1 MLLDR
6 RPARSMT
13 AVLCLLASL
22 LALPLSTAAADESKV
37 IKGYDFNGDIQ
48 KLDVAP
54 RPSLY
59 SGGFADCL
67 RGGSLFNFS
76 TLDIAYYSTNDEHTV
91 FLRLDGASNIRKESL
106 ALHLSI
112 QAYGETRFNMT
123 YDPCKAHM
131 DTLCPLT
138 SDNRIS
144 AFAVVP
150 LSDDDVADMPQ
161 VTMGIPDFEGFARL
175 QIFANSTET
184 EIGCFQAVM
193 SNGKSLS
200 HPDAIGSTVGVF
212 VIAAVLAS
220 FITAAYGV
228 SIPHMRMHYAHSFSV
243 LVVFETF
250 QYIFFSGA
258 LSVNWPSVLPAWWS
272 NFAWPSGMFA
282 THHLVRSIS
291 SFTGNVV
298 SVNQVGGAGSVP
310 INNNGG
316 LTQQIYG
323 RADPKSGDKP
333 SPISDLDDYAWGGAP
348 NTPGMPMPGTWP
360 GLSGT
365 LSAVN
370 IPPAEAFTLAL
381 IWFMAMI
388 SLIIVLMV
396 MFKFTLDLF
405 IRFKLLKTDG
415 FDYFRSHLGGYLVSA
430 LLRTCFVTF
439 FVMTTLAMYQ
449 FSLRG
454 PDGPTAIAA
463 LVFLFFFVGIGG
475 LTAYACYFRLRH
487 GKYST
492 APDAIRFE
500 SAKLF
505 KKVPF
510 VSAIRNS
517 ERAEQE
523 TAEQHRLYASVPIT
537 RIVYTD
543 DDPNRPTVHQDVG
556 FIKRFGWLSGRYRR
570 TRWWYFA
577 VYLGYQ
583 FIRACFLGGGVRT
596 PLAQVFGLF
605 LFEIISSVVIIK
617 LAAFE
622 SSRNTVVAVWMLSIS
637 KVITTG
643 LSIAFVADYNVN
655 RIGATAIGLIIVV
668 IQAFLAV
675 VVLILAAVGIIS
687 SWMSLSRN
695 KEEFTEPFVDMRV
708 QYFEHMQK
716 RTDDLPEPLKLDEAE
731 PELTEP
737 GFNVRNV
744 RRAPKIE
751 DEDELGEISP
761 PQPGFAAQ
769 TAGSGQRSRANSGS
783 SRYSASS
790 IPRAARVH
798 RASWSSKEFLQMQA
812 EMMTRPENQ
821 RGGHSRSN
829 SQRMSSANI
838 AAFLTTDSPGST
850 TPVRRPMTP
859 TRESSEDLR
868 DKSDSTTTETT
879 PTKLSD
885 DRLNEKEIVEPTL
898 AQHAQSEP
906 KLGNEMV
913 LEAVAQNTTAPEAV
927 SEKKAAIESATEDKT
942 TTEAVPVSKTATE
955 TVTENKTA
963 IEAVPENKTATEA
976 VTENEP
982 VLTTEKTV
990 GEKPTL

>member
-1 MLLDR
+1 MLADS
-6 RPARSMT
+6 RPTRSLT
-13 AVLCLLASL
+13 SVLLLVACFFAL
-22 LALPLSTAAADESKV
+22 LTSVAAADDSKV
-37 IKGYDFNGDIQ
+37 IKGYDFNGVIQ
-48 KLDVAP
+48 KLDIAP

-76 TLDIAYYSTNDEHTV
+76 TFDVAYYSDTDEHTV
-91 FLRLDGASNIRKESL
+91 FFYLNGASNIRKESL

-138 SDNRIS
+138 SDNRIA

-150 LSDDDVADMPQ
+150 LSADNVAGMPQ
-161 VTMGIPDFEGFARL
+161 VSMGIPDFEGFARI
-175 QIFANSTET
+175 QIFANSTQT

-193 SNGKSLS
+193 SNGKTLS
-200 HPDAIGSTVGVF
+200 QPDAIGTTVGIF
-212 VIAAVLAS
+212 VITAILAS
-220 FITAAYGV
+220 FITAVYGV
-228 SIPHMRMHYAHSFSV
+228 SVPHMRMHYAHSFSV

-282 THHLVRSIS
+282 THSLVSSIS

-298 SVNQVGGAGSVP
+298 SVSQVGGAGSVP

-323 RADPKSGDKP
+323 RASDTSGEQP
-333 SPISDLDDYAWGGAP
+333 SSANDLEDYAWGGEP

-360 GLSGT
+360 GLPGT
-365 LSAVN
+365 LSEVN

-381 IWFMAMI
+381 IWFMVMI
-388 SLIIVLMV
+388 GLVVVLIVL
-396 MFKFTLDLF
+396 FKLTLDLM
-405 IRFKLLKTDG
+405 IRLKLLKTDG
-415 FDYFRSHLGGYLVSA
+415 FNYFRSHLGGYLASA
-430 LLRTCFVTF
+430 LLRTCFIGF

-463 LVFLFFFVGIGG
+463 IVFLLFLVGIGG
-475 LTAYACYFRLRH
+475 LAAYACYFRLRH

-500 SAKLF
+500 SATVF

-517 ERAEQE
+517 ERGEHE
-523 TAEQHRLYASVPIT
+523 TAEQRRLYASVPLT
-537 RIVYTD
+537 RIIYTD
-543 DDPNRPTVHQDVG
+543 DDSNRLTVHQDAG
-556 FIKRFGWLSGRYRR
+556 FIKRFGWLSARYRR

-577 VYLGYQ
+577 FYLGYQ
-583 FIRACFLGGGVRT
+583 FIRACFIGGGVRT

-605 LFEIISSVVIIK
+605 LFEIIAFFVTIK
-617 LAAFE
+617 LTAFE
-622 SSRNTVVAVWMLSIS
+622 SSRNTVVAIWMLSVA

-643 LSIAFVADYNVN
+643 LSIAFIADYNVS

-668 IQAFLAV
+668 VQAFLAV

-708 QYFEHMQK
+708 NYFEHMQK
-716 RTDDLPEPLKLDEAE
+716 RTDDLPAPRK
-731 PELTEP
+731 PEETEP
-737 GFNVRNV
+737 VPVEAGFNVRNV

-751 DEDELGEISP
+751 DEDELGDMSL
-761 PQPGFAAQ
+761 PQPGFQAQ
-769 TAGSGQRSRANSGS
+769 AGGSGQRSRANSGS
-783 SRYSASS
+783 SRYSVSG

-798 RASWSSKEFLQMQA
+798 RASWSSKEFAQMQA
-812 EMMTRPENQ
+812 EMISRPENQ
-821 RGGHSRSN
+821 RGNRSRSN
-829 SQRMSSANI
+829 SQRLSSSNI
-838 AAFLTTDSPGST
+838 AAVLATDSPGTS

-859 TRESSEDLR
+859 TRESTEDAR
-868 DKSDSTTTETT
+868 ENVETTTSETT
-879 PTKLSD
+879 PTKQGDVQSD
-885 DRLNEKEIVEPTL
+885 EKREEPLLADQKEEEETASSHQTEQVTVGNEKTDEAIVKNEP
-898 AQHAQSEP
+898 
-906 KLGNEMV
+906 
-913 LEAVAQNTTAPEAV
+913 AVT
-927 SEKKAAIESATEDKT
+927 SEKTADKT
-942 TTEAVPVSKTATE
+942 TT
-955 TVTENKTA
+955 TV
-963 IEAVPENKTATEA
+963 
-976 VTENEP
+976 
-982 VLTTEKTV
+982 
-990 GEKPTL
+990 

>member
-1 MLLDR
+1 MLVNTRSPWSMTSMLL
-6 RPARSMT
+6 
-13 AVLCLLASL
+13 LLASL
-22 LALPLSTAAADESKV
+22 FAVLPAVAADDSKI
-37 IKGYDFNGDIQ
+37 IKGYDFNGAIQ
-48 KLDVAP
+48 KLDIAP
-54 RPSLY
+54 QPSLY

-76 TLDIAYYSTNDEHTV
+76 TFDVAYYTNKSHHTI
-91 FLRLDGASNIRKESL
+91 FFHLDGASNIRKESL
-106 ALHLSI
+106 VLHLSI
-112 QAYGETRFNMT
+112 QAYGQARFDMS

-131 DTLCPLT
+131 DSLCPLT
-138 SDNRIS
+138 SDKRIS

-150 LSDDDVADMPQ
+150 LSSDDVAGMPE
-161 VTMGIPDFEGFARL
+161 VTMGIPDFEGFARM
-175 QIFANSTET
+175 QIFANSTQT
-184 EIGCFQAVM
+184 EIGCFQTVM
-193 SNGKSLS
+193 SNGKTLS
-200 HPDAIGSTVGVF
+200 QPEAIGTTVGVF
-212 VIAAVLAS
+212 VIATMLSS
-220 FITAAYGV
+220 FITAAYGISV
-228 SIPHMRMHYAHSFSV
+228 PHMRMHYAHSFSV
-243 LVVFETF
+243 LIVFETF

-282 THHLVRSIS
+282 THSLVRSIS

-298 SVNQVGGAGSVP
+298 SVTQVGGAGSVP

-323 RADPKSGDKP
+323 RADPATGEQP
-333 SPISDLDDYAWGGAP
+333 SPVTDLDGYAWGGEP
-348 NTPGMPMPGTWP
+348 NPPGMPMPGTWP
-360 GLSGT
+360 GLPGT
-365 LSAVN
+365 LSEVY

-388 SLIIVLMV
+388 GLVAVLIVL
-396 MFKFTLDLF
+396 FKLTLDVL
-405 IRFKLLKTDG
+405 IRFKLLRTDG
-415 FDYFRSHLGGYLVSA
+415 FNYFRSHLGGYLAAA
-430 LLRTCFVTF
+430 LLRTCFIGF

-463 LVFLFFFVGIGG
+463 IVFLLFLVGVGSIA
-475 LTAYACYFRLRH
+475 AYACYFRLRH

-492 APDAIRFE
+492 APDSIRFE

-517 ERAEQE
+517 ERGEEE
-523 TAEQHRLYASVPIT
+523 TAEQRRLYASVPIT

-543 DDPNRPTVHQDVG
+543 DNPNRPTVHQDAG

-583 FIRACFLGGGVRT
+583 FIRACFIGGGART

-605 LFEIISSVVIIK
+605 LFEIIASIIIIK
-617 LAAFE
+617 LTAFE
-622 SSRNTVVAVWMLSIS
+622 GSRNTVVAVWIISIA
-637 KVITTG
+637 KILTTG
-643 LSIAFVADYNVN
+643 LSIAFIADYNVN

-668 IQAFLAV
+668 VQAFLAI
-675 VVLILAAVGIIS
+675 VVLVLAALGIMS

-708 QYFEHMQK
+708 KYFEHMQK
-716 RTDDLPEPLKLDEAE
+716 RTDDLPTPPKEDEMEATA
-731 PELTEP
+731 PEP

-751 DEDELGEISP
+751 DEDELAEISP
-761 PQPGFAAQ
+761 PQPGFAGQAG
-769 TAGSGQRSRANSGS
+769 GSGQRSRANSGS

-798 RASWSSKEFLQMQA
+798 RASWSSKEFSQMQA
-812 EMMTRPENQ
+812 EMMTRPEIQ
-821 RGGHSRSN
+821 RGTHSRSN
-829 SQRMSSANI
+829 SQRMSSASI
-838 AAFLTTDSPGST
+838 AAVMGTDSPGSS

-859 TRESSEDLR
+859 TRESSEDAR
-868 DKSDSTTTETT
+868 DISETTTSQTT
-879 PTKLSD
+879 PTKRSD
-885 DRLNEKEIVEPTL
+885 EEMPEEKTEKPAPVQKTEQQVAVEDTTV
-898 AQHAQSEP
+898 S
-906 KLGNEMV
+906 
-913 LEAVAQNTTAPEAV
+913 EAVADKTRDE
-927 SEKKAAIESATEDKT
+927 KAA
-942 TTEAVPVSKTATE
+942 
-955 TVTENKTA
+955 
-963 IEAVPENKTATEA
+963 
-976 VTENEP
+976 
-982 VLTTEKTV
+982 L
-990 GEKPTL
+990 

>member
-1 MLLDR
+1 MLVET
-6 RPARSMT
+6 RPGRFLTSRI
-13 AVLCLLASL
+13 LLLASL
-22 LALPLSTAAADESKV
+22 FALMPAAAADESKV
-37 IKGYDFNGDIQ
+37 IQGYDFNGAIQ
-48 KLDVAP
+48 KLDIAP
-54 RPSLY
+54 NPPSTRAA
-59 SGGFADCL
+59 SQ
-67 RGGSLFNFS
+67 
-76 TLDIAYYSTNDEHTV
+76 IASAAATIFFH
-91 FLRLDGASNIRKESL
+91 LDGASNIRKESL

-150 LSDDDVADMPQ
+150 LSADEVAGLPQ
-161 VTMGIPDFEGFARL
+161 VIMNIPDFEGFARI
-175 QIFANSTET
+175 QIFANSTQT
-184 EIGCFQAVM
+184 EIGCFQAVI
-193 SNGKSLS
+193 SNGKTLS
-200 HPDAIGSTVGVF
+200 QPDAIGTTLGIF
-212 VIAAVLAS
+212 VIAAMLSS
-220 FITAAYGV
+220 FVTAVYGI

-243 LVVFETF
+243 LIVFETF

-282 THHLVRSIS
+282 THGLVRSIS

-298 SVNQVGGAGSVP
+298 SVTQVGGAGSVP

-323 RADPKSGDKP
+323 RADAQTGEKP
-333 SPISDLDDYAWGGAP
+333 SPISDLDSYAWGGEP

-360 GLSGT
+360 GLPGT
-365 LSAVN
+365 LSELN

-381 IWFMAMI
+381 IWFMAM
-388 SLIIVLMV
+388 LGLVMVLMV
-396 MFKFTLDLF
+396 LFKFTLDIL
-405 IRFKLLKTDG
+405 IRFKVLKTDG
-415 FDYFRSHLGGYLVSA
+415 FNYFRSHLGGYLASA
-430 LLRTCFVTF
+430 LLRTCFIGF

-463 LVFLFFFVGIGG
+463 IVFLLFLIGIGG
-475 LTAYACYFRLRH
+475 SAAYACYFRLRH

-510 VSAIRNS
+510 VSAVRNS

-543 DDPNRPTVHQDVG
+543 DDPNRPTVHQDAG

-583 FIRACFLGGGVRT
+583 FVRACFLGGGART

-605 LFEIISSVVIIK
+605 LFEIIASVVIIK

-622 SSRNTVVAVWMLSIS
+622 GSRNSVVAVWMMSIA

-643 LSIAFVADYNVN
+643 LSIAFIAEYNLN

-668 IQAFLAV
+668 VQAFLAV
-675 VVLILAAVGIIS
+675 VVLILAALGIMS

-708 QYFEHMQK
+708 KYFEHMQK
-716 RTDDLPEPLKLDEAE
+716 RTDDLPAPPKPEETE
-731 PELTEP
+731 PEPTEP
-737 GFNVRNV
+737 GFNVRTV

-751 DEDELGEISP
+751 DEDELGEMSG
-761 PQPGFAAQ
+761 PQPGFTGQAV
-769 TAGSGQRSRANSGS
+769 GGGQRSRANSAS
-783 SRYSASS
+783 SRYSTSS

-798 RASWSSKEFLQMQA
+798 RASWSSKEFAQMQS
-812 EMMTRPENQ
+812 EMMSRPETQ
-821 RGGHSRSN
+821 RGTHSRSN
-829 SQRMSSANI
+829 SQRMSSTSI
-838 AAFLTTDSPGST
+838 AALLAADSPGTST
-850 TPVRRPMTP
+850 PSRRPMTP
-859 TRESSEDLR
+859 TRESSEDVR
-868 DKSDSTTTETT
+868 DNSEITTSETT
-879 PTKLSD
+879 PTKHNDEQLD
-885 DRLNEKEIVEPTL
+885 EEKMEA
-898 AQHAQSEP
+898 AQ
-906 KLGNEMV
+906 L
-913 LEAVAQNTTAPEAV
+913 
-927 SEKKAAIESATEDKT
+927 SEKTGKQA
-942 TTEAVPVSKTATE
+942 
-955 TVTENKTA
+955 
-963 IEAVPENKTATEA
+963 
-976 VTENEP
+976 ENEEASEAP
-982 VLTTEKTV
+982 IEIEPAANAEKATND
-990 GEKPTL
+990 KADL

>member
-1 MLLDR
+1 MLLLLVSIFALA
-6 RPARSMT
+6 PA
-13 AVLCLLASL
+13 V
-22 LALPLSTAAADESKV
+22 AADDDNSKI
-37 IKGYDFNGDIQ
+37 IKGYDFSETIHSLDI
-48 KLDVAP
+48 AP

-76 TLDIAYYSTNDEHTV
+76 TFDVAYYTKDDDHTI
-91 FLRLDGASNIRKESL
+91 FFRLEGASNIRKESL

-150 LSDDDVADMPQ
+150 LSADEVAGMPQ
-161 VTMGIPDFEGFARL
+161 VTMGIPDFEGFARI
-175 QIFANSTET
+175 QIFANSTQT

-193 SNGKSLS
+193 SNGKTLAQA
-200 HPDAIGSTVGVF
+200 DAIGTTVGLF
-212 VIAAVLAS
+212 VIAAILSS
-220 FITAAYGV
+220 FVTAVYGI
-228 SIPHMRMHYAHSFSV
+228 SIPHVRMHYAHSFSV

-282 THHLVRSIS
+282 THDLVRSIS

-298 SVNQVGGAGSVP
+298 SVSQVGGAGSVP

-323 RADPKSGDKP
+323 RANANSGEKP
-333 SPISDLDDYAWGGAP
+333 SPATDLNSYAWGGQP

-360 GLSGT
+360 GLPGT
-365 LSAVN
+365 LSEVN

-381 IWFMAMI
+381 IWFMAM
-388 SLIIVLMV
+388 LGLVTVLIVL
-396 MFKFTLDLF
+396 FKFTLDLL
-405 IRFKLLKTDG
+405 IRFKILKSDG
-415 FDYFRSHLGGYLVSA
+415 FNYFRSHLGGYIASA
-430 LLRTCFVTF
+430 LLRTCFIGF

-454 PDGPTAIAA
+454 PAGPTAIAVI
-463 LVFLFFFVGIGG
+463 VFLIFFVGIGG
-475 LTAYACYFRLRH
+475 LAAYACYFRLRH

-492 APDAIRFE
+492 APDSIRFE

-517 ERAEQE
+517 ERGEQE
-523 TAEQHRLYASVPIT
+523 TAEQRRLYASVSIS

-543 DDPNRPTVHQDVG
+543 DDPNRPTVHQDAG

-577 VYLGYQ
+577 FYLGYQ
-583 FIRACFLGGGVRT
+583 FVRACFIGGGVRT

-605 LFEIISSVVIIK
+605 LFEVVAFFIIIK
-617 LAAFE
+617 LRAFE
-622 SSRNTVVAVWMLSIS
+622 GSRNTVVAVWMLSIA

-643 LSIAFVADYNVN
+643 LSIAFIADYNLN

-668 IQAFLAV
+668 VQAFLAV
-675 VVLILAAVGIIS
+675 VVLILAALGIIS
-687 SWMSLSRN
+687 SWMSMSRN

-708 QYFEHMQK
+708 KYFEHMQK
-716 RTDDLPEPLKLDEAE
+716 RTDDLPAPPKPEETE
-731 PELTEP
+731 PELSEP
-737 GFNVRNV
+737 AFNVHNV

-751 DEDELGEISP
+751 DEDELGDIAP
-761 PQPGFAAQ
+761 PQPGFTGQAN
-769 TAGSGQRSRANSGS
+769 GSGQRSRANSAS
-783 SRYSASS
+783 SRYSASG

-798 RASWSSKEFLQMQA
+798 RASWNSKEFAQMQA
-812 EMMTRPENQ
+812 ELMTRPENQ
-821 RGGHSRSN
+821 RGNRSRSN
-829 SQRMSSANI
+829 SQRMSSASI
-838 AAFLTTDSPGST
+838 AAVLATESPGT
-850 TPVRRPMTP
+850 NTPTRRPMTP
-859 TRESSEDLR
+859 TRESVEDTR
-868 DKSDSTTTETT
+868 ENADTATCDTT
-879 PTKLSD
+879 PTKQGASELD
-885 DRLNEKEIVEPTL
+885 EEKLEEQAPAENEKAAEI
-898 AQHAQSEP
+898 
-906 KLGNEMV
+906 
-913 LEAVAQNTTAPEAV
+913 APENETPV
-927 SEKKAAIESATEDKT
+927 ISEKTADKT
-942 TTEAVPVSKTATE
+942 TA
-955 TVTENKTA
+955 
-963 IEAVPENKTATEA
+963 
-976 VTENEP
+976 
-982 VLTTEKTV
+982 
-990 GEKPTL
+990 

>member
-1 MLLDR
+1 
-6 RPARSMT
+6 
-13 AVLCLLASL
+13 
-22 LALPLSTAAADESKV
+22 
-37 IKGYDFNGDIQ
+37 
-48 KLDVAP
+48 
-54 RPSLY
+54 
-59 SGGFADCL
+59 
-67 RGGSLFNFS
+67 
-76 TLDIAYYSTNDEHTV
+76 
-91 FLRLDGASNIRKESL
+91 
-106 ALHLSI
+106 
-112 QAYGETRFNMT
+112 
-123 YDPCKAHM
+123 M

-150 LSDDDVADMPQ
+150 LSADDVAGMPQ

-175 QIFANSTET
+175 QIFANSTQT

-193 SNGKSLS
+193 SNGKTLS
-200 HPDAIGSTVGVF
+200 QPDAIGTTVGLF
-212 VIAAVLAS
+212 VIAAILAS
-220 FITAAYGV
+220 FVTAVYGI

-243 LVVFETF
+243 MIVFETF

-282 THHLVRSIS
+282 THSLVRSIS

-323 RADPKSGDKP
+323 RADSNTGEKP
-333 SPISDLDDYAWGGAP
+333 SPITDLDDYAWGGEP

-360 GLSGT
+360 GLPGT
-365 LSAVN
+365 LSGVN

-388 SLIIVLMV
+388 GLVIVLIAA
-396 MFKFTLDLF
+396 FKFTLDLL

-415 FDYFRSHLGGYLVSA
+415 FNYFRNHLGGYLASA
-430 LLRTCFVTF
+430 LLRTCFIGF

-463 LVFLFFFVGIGG
+463 IVFLLFFVGIGG
-475 LTAYACYFRLRH
+475 LAAYACYFRLRH

-492 APDAIRFE
+492 APDTIRFE

-523 TAEQHRLYASVPIT
+523 TPEQRRLYASVPIT

-543 DDPNRPTVHQDVG
+543 DDPTRPTVHQDAG

-583 FIRACFLGGGVRT
+583 FIRACFIGGGVRT

-605 LFEIISSVVIIK
+605 LFEILAFFVIIK
-617 LAAFE
+617 LRAFE
-622 SSRNTVVAVWMLSIS
+622 GSRNMVVAVWMMSIA
-637 KVITTG
+637 KIITTG
-643 LSIAFVADYNVN
+643 LSIAFIADYNLN

-668 IQAFLAV
+668 VQAFLAV
-675 VVLILAAVGIIS
+675 VVLILAALGIIS

-708 QYFEHMQK
+708 KYFEHMQK
-716 RTDDLPEPLKLDEAE
+716 CTDDLSAPPKPEETQPEA
-731 PELTEP
+731 TES
-737 GFNVRNV
+737 GFNVHNV

-751 DEDELGEISP
+751 DEDELGEIP
-761 PQPGFAAQ
+761 LPQPGFTGQASG
-769 TAGSGQRSRANSGS
+769 GSGQRSRANSGS

-798 RASWSSKEFLQMQA
+798 RPSWSSKEFAQMQA
-812 EMMTRPENQ
+812 EMGRSENQ
-821 RGGHSRSN
+821 RGTHSRSN
-829 SQRMSSANI
+829 SQRMSSTSI
-838 AAFLTTDSPGST
+838 AAVLATDSPGTS

-859 TRESSEDLR
+859 TRESVEDTR
-868 DKSDSTTTETT
+868 EDSDTTTAETT
-879 PTKLSD
+879 PTKQGGAQPEEEKTEKPLPVQ
-885 DRLNEKEIVEPTL
+885 NEKADEATVEDDAAVISEKTTNDSIVKDD
-898 AQHAQSEP
+898 AAD
-906 KLGNEMV
+906 
-913 LEAVAQNTTAPEAV
+913 V
-927 SEKKAAIESATEDKT
+927 SEDSKNDNTGKDDAAVIPEKTPDDKT
-942 TTEAVPVSKTATE
+942 AV
-955 TVTENKTA
+955 
-963 IEAVPENKTATEA
+963 
-976 VTENEP
+976 
-982 VLTTEKTV
+982 
-990 GEKPTL
+990 